1 MSVVYFPIRM
11 IIGLEDIAYIFFYK
25 VWHQRDK
32 DVKKYKL
39 KKLHLHVLLHMFT
52 YIYSYNSLQFSDY
65 RLYFG

>member
-32 DVKKYKL
+32 NVKKYKL

-52 YIYSYNSLQFSDY
+52 YIYS
-65 RLYFG
+65 